1 MLRSGVQPESRLEYK
16 NLCFQAKNQFLVTF
30 VKFTMHFNQF
40 LCCLH
45 YNFQNSSYYQ
55 FQTDSIIVKQSK
67 VPLRTFLTNLLFL
80 KAISSLFHRH
90 LSFISWSF
98 ISWQSSKGP
107 KEGHDWYLF
116 APFYY
121 LHFILSFTVFWTDFQ
136 SLTF

>member
-40 LCCLH
+40 LCCF
-45 YNFQNSSYYQ
+45 YCNFQNLSPSQ
-55 FQTDSIIVKQSK
+55 FQTDLIIVKQSK
-67 VPLRTFLTNLLFL
+67 VPFKDIFNQSFTSQIKF
-80 KAISSLFHRH
+80 KSLHRQ
-90 LSFISWSF
+90 SFISWSF